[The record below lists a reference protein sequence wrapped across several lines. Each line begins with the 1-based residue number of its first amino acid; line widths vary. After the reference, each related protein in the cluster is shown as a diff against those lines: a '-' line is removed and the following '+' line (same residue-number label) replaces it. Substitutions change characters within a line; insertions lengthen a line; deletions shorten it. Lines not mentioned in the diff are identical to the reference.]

1 MSNKWESENFPPIIE
16 TSFWNQ
22 SVYQTQWWKMHFK
35 TNRTNGETSK
45 RKNSQFPGVEIL
57 FEWGR
62 CTRLL
67 TNFLFPLLLI
77 FLWVFL
83 VNFQSF
89 CGWALRAAF
98 ITFKNPVRFFLVL
111 FQSRFGFYHQMPFAA
126 RVHGGLVVV
135 LSIQYFRL
143 LVILVKKSIV
153 SICSLKVNRWF
164 FGYLN
169 DGKYDKIA
177 GIL

>member
-1 MSNKWESENFPPIIE
+1 MEKQVNGR
-16 TSFWNQ
+16 TVSFLGCYY
-22 SVYQTQWWKMHFK
+22 SFGTTMKPA
-35 TNRTNGETSK
+35 E
-45 RKNSQFPGVEIL
+45 VEIL

-98 ITFKNPVRFFLVL
+98 ITFKNPLRFFLVL